1 MPRKI
6 RSNYME
12 QFKFT
17 YNGKTFESK
26 RKCCKYYGI
35 CYRSVMAYQDR
46 HKCRTEE
53 AITHFIEL
61 KKSKEIIFRN
71 RKWSSIKTCCEFYDL
86 NVDSV
91 KTNIWN
97 RKCTPQEA
105 LEQAL
110 ETKKKREILY
120 HGVKYPSL
128 PKCCE
133 EFGINPVSVRL
144 YMDENGVS
152 ATRAITHY
160 IKSKEKRT
168 FTFKGKEYES
178 FSKCCLAYGQ
188 KQNSVSAMAHNAGC
202 SNAEM
207 LEKIVDH
214 MKDCVPLN
222 DMEKDKAFEE
232 QVLYKER
239 HRAQEAFFCEGKK
252 YISLGQCCAFYGIN
266 ESSVRSRAWRIGCTW
281 EESVKYYV
289 QKKKNEKP
297 KTQFSFNGKK
307 YKSVAACCS
316 EYDVNASS
324 VRNRARTTGCSIEE
338 SLKYFIGKSKTETQ
352 PMSFL
357 FRGKAYSSL
366 EECCKEY
373 GVNSDSVSSRKYR
386 LDCSMEESLEHFI
399 ENREVIAER
408 IQKFIFRGTEYPS
421 LRACCKKYGI
431 DDMCVR
437 QRARDKNC
445 SLEES
450 FHHFMTRK
458 RKKLLN
464 NPEFEYHGTIYL
476 SLKACC
482 EELEISKNSVV
493 SRSRRTGCSL
503 QEAVDHYVRRK
514 ECKELD

>member
-53 AITHFIEL
+53 AVTHFIEL

-207 LEKIVDH
+207 LEKIVAH

-239 HRAQEAFFCEGKK
+239 HRAQEAFFCEGK
-252 YISLGQCCAFYGIN
+252 
-266 ESSVRSRAWRIGCTW
+266 
-281 EESVKYYV
+281 
-289 QKKKNEKP
+289 
-297 KTQFSFNGKK
+297 
-307 YKSVAACCS
+307 
-316 EYDVNASS
+316 
-324 VRNRARTTGCSIEE
+324 
-338 SLKYFIGKSKTETQ
+338 
-352 PMSFL
+352 
-357 FRGKAYSSL
+357 
-366 EECCKEY
+366 
-373 GVNSDSVSSRKYR
+373 
-386 LDCSMEESLEHFI
+386 
-399 ENREVIAER
+399 
-408 IQKFIFRGTEYPS
+408 IFRGTEYPS

-437 QRARDKNC
+437 QRAKDKNC